1 VCVCVR
7 VVVAAVLFFPCGV
20 GLRGWRA
27 AQAHT
32 PSSDSSFAVRGDG
45 VTTLV
50 VAAADAT
57 AVSVSATAAGFTQ
70 TVVAVSTAK
79 AAAADFKLFTVRV
92 GQGGRGWWCTTAYG
106 CDIVSVQLESDGR
119 EGMQW
124 CVAGPR
130 LCVRL

>member
-1 VCVCVR
+1 MCVCVR
-7 VVVAAVLFFPCGV
+7 VVVAAVLFCPCGV

-50 VAAADAT
+50 VAAAGAT

-79 AAAADFKLFTVRV
+79 AAAADFNLFTVRV
-92 GQGGRGWWCTTAYG
+92 RQRGRGG
-106 CDIVSVQLESDGR
+106 SVHN
-119 EGMQW
+119 
-124 CVAGPR
+124 
-130 LCVRL
+130 CVRL